1 VSDVLT
7 FSREFV
13 RSPWATASPPPTSTA
28 ACEVA
33 PAPVTHALRR
43 RVPGA
48 PPDLLQRGEGRPQ
61 VVAVPGLGLS
71 VDGWRAPALLL
82 ASRLRIGAAAVALPA
97 HGVPARR
104 GEPLDPASSAR
115 RLLMRL
121 DALGAGPVVLT
132 GHSASCQV
140 VAEAA
145 RRAPDRVR
153 ALVLVGPTT
162 DPRAPTWP
170 RLAARWLAT
179 ARHERLGQVPLLL
192 RDYPYSGLG
201 TFARAMDA
209 ARRHA
214 LEPVLAGLEHPVL
227 AVRGPHDHIAPAP
240 WLDDLAALRP
250 GVGVA
255 TLPVGGHMVPV
266 THPHHLV
273 EALVPFLRGQVAPPS

>member
-1 VSDVLT
+1 MTD
-7 FSREFV
+7 
-13 RSPWATASPPPTSTA
+13 
-28 ACEVA
+28 
-33 PAPVTHALRR
+33 LRR
-43 RVPGA
+43 RLPGA
-48 PPDLLQRGEGRPQ
+48 PPDLLRRGGDPPD
-61 VVAVPGLGLS
+61 VVLVPGLGLS

-82 ASRLRIGAAAVALPA
+82 AGRLRIGTAAVALPA
-97 HGVPARR
+97 HGLPARPD
-104 GEPLDPASSAR
+104 ELLDPVSSAC
-115 RLLMRL
+115 RLLERL
-121 DALGAGPVVLT
+121 DALGAGPVVLV

-179 ARHERLGQVPLLL
+179 AGHERLGQVPLLL
-192 RDYPYSGLG
+192 RDYPHSGLL

-214 LEPVLAGLEHPVL
+214 LAPVLAGLDHPVL
-227 AVRGPHDHIAPAP
+227 AVRGPRDLIAPAA

-250 GVGVA
+250 GIGAA
-255 TLPVGGHMVPV
+255 TLPAGGHMLPL
-266 THPHHLV
+266 THPHELAEV
-273 EALVPFLRGQVAPPS
+273 LVPFLADRADPSS